1 MAPEHRSNDD
11 VVDDAT
17 AQKQM
22 ISATDLIESL
32 ATKMSQ
38 VLTQNQDGIPATTN
52 EHSAAQIS
60 IKLDG
65 TNYPLWS
72 QVVEMYISAK
82 DKLGYING
90 DIPQP
95 GSTDPT
101 FRRWR
106 TENAIVKGWLINS
119 MDQNLVSNFI
129 RFSTAKQVW
138 DSIAITYFDG
148 SDTSQVYSLK
158 RQVNNMKQAEGSIES
173 YYNNLQGL
181 WREIDFRRPNP
192 MDCTADIQKYN
203 TILQEDRVYTFLDGL
218 DDRLDKIRSD
228 VLQMKPFPTVE
239 QAYAHVRREEIR
251 QSVMLA
257 GADNKISAV
266 MTTKGIRG
274 VQQSSNLQMIK
285 GGTTSL
291 NGGRL
296 STKIKGQEIEGGG

>member
-1 MAPEHRSNDD
+1 
-11 VVDDAT
+11 
-17 AQKQM
+17 
-22 ISATDLIESL
+22 
-32 ATKMSQ
+32 
-38 VLTQNQDGIPATTN
+38 
-52 EHSAAQIS
+52 
-60 IKLDG
+60 
-65 TNYPLWS
+65 
-72 QVVEMYISAK
+72 
-82 DKLGYING
+82 
-90 DIPQP
+90 
-95 GSTDPT
+95 
-101 FRRWR
+101 
-106 TENAIVKGWLINS
+106 
-119 MDQNLVSNFI
+119 
-129 RFSTAKQVW
+129 
-138 DSIAITYFDG
+138 
-148 SDTSQVYSLK
+148 
-158 RQVNNMKQAEGSIES
+158 MKQAEGSIES